1 MLRHRIRKYPDS
13 PVHTLSDSSG
23 FIFSTLESGKC
34 SDSLP
39 YSPNAC
45 GRKPYLERKVTV
57 KKYLDT
63 CGRYSGLVAK
73 MYQSDCSNSIAG
85 LKVEIDFVISF
96 LVIGEINIWNS
107 CWTTD
112 PFYV

>member
-1 MLRHRIRKYPDS
+1 MRVDGSRIWKEKLR
-13 PVHTLSDSSG
+13 
-23 FIFSTLESGKC
+23 F
-34 SDSLP
+34 
-39 YSPNAC
+39 
-45 GRKPYLERKVTV
+45 

-63 CGRYSGLVAK
+63 CGRYRGLVAK

-107 CWTTD
+107 CWTAD
-112 PFYV
+112 PFSV